1 MVLKLPWLTVCRKI
15 KGIITYNST
24 YPMMDRLSLL
34 DRVAVITGSSSGIGE
49 ATARL
54 FSKRGAKITIHGRS
68 EEKLEEVKLMLLQN
82 GSTSEEVHTV
92 TGDITDPAV
101 REKMVEETVQKFGCI
116 DILVNNA
123 GGGGQAG
130 FLRDVTEDQ
139 MDFAFNVYLKA
150 PVLLSKLCL
159 PYLVKRKGNIINVSG
174 ITATEVW
181 PGAFP
186 YNSFAKAGLDNFT
199 KFAAAEFGQAGV
211 RVNCVRPGVVVT
223 PSFNA
228 AFPDSSVREQFLSS
242 CAKRTLLDFNGAP
255 EDVAEIIA
263 FYASDAAKFLTGDFT
278 CADGGRS
285 INCNHGETMP
295 QPNYDDFLT

>member
-116 DILVNNA
+116 DIL
-123 GGGGQAG
+123 
-130 FLRDVTEDQ
+130 
-139 MDFAFNVYLKA
+139 
-150 PVLLSKLCL
+150 
-159 PYLVKRKGNIINVSG
+159 
-174 ITATEVW
+174 W